1 MKKYEKKEY
10 PKWQCFIN
18 YNITML
24 IFLNFCMVEL
34 LNFVLKF
41 CLLLCSRKKSM
52 TLKVSPDSNINIYV
66 VF

>member
-1 MKKYEKKEY
+1 
-10 PKWQCFIN
+10 
-18 YNITML
+18 
-24 IFLNFCMVEL
+24 MVEL

-66 VF
+66 VFWKTQSKLKIYSYIEILPVQIIHD